1 MRRDGGGDDE
11 RRDERLTVHPP
22 PQPAPVRA
30 PPQKYIRKQS
40 VHDYL
45 RVIADGKVAYKLV
58 YFKLDNDK
66 KDEE

>member
-1 MRRDGGGDDE
+1 MASLPLSVITALE
-11 RRDERLTVHPP
+11 AFA
-22 PQPAPVRA
+22 APD
-30 PPQKYIRKQS
+30 RKQS

>member
-1 MRRDGGGDDE
+1 M
-11 RRDERLTVHPP
+11 
-22 PQPAPVRA
+22 RA